1 MPTAV
6 KERILNLI
14 TDAHQ
19 KYFEI
24 TQFFLDPSMSRSS
37 KELKAYHF
45 LENEILHLDSDFSD
59 FPTSVDQLAVWVQK
73 QNKTQCLHYK
83 EYLERRENGSA
94 REFLE
99 LQVKLMNFYTK

>member
-24 TQFFLDPSMSRSS
+24 TQFFLDPSMSRSA
-37 KELKAYHF
+37 KEWLCCI
-45 LENEILHLDSDFSD
+45 N
-59 FPTSVDQLAVWVQK
+59 
-73 QNKTQCLHYK
+73 
-83 EYLERRENGSA
+83 
-94 REFLE
+94 
-99 LQVKLMNFYTK
+99 M

>member
-24 TQFFLDPSMSRSS
+24 TQFFLDPSVSRSA
-37 KELKAYHF
+37 KELKAFHF
-45 LENEILHLDSDFSD
+45 LENEILHLDSD
-59 FPTSVDQLAVWVQK
+59 
-73 QNKTQCLHYK
+73 
-83 EYLERRENGSA
+83 
-94 REFLE
+94 
-99 LQVKLMNFYTK
+99 

>member
-24 TQFFLDPSMSRSS
+24 TQFFLDPSGFVAQRFEM
-37 KELKAYHF
+37 
-45 LENEILHLDSDFSD
+45 
-59 FPTSVDQLAVWVQK
+59 Q
-73 QNKTQCLHYK
+73 
-83 EYLERRENGSA
+83 SA
-94 REFLE
+94 P
-99 LQVKLMNFYTK
+99 N

>member
-14 TDAHQ
+14 TDAHR

-24 TQFFLDPSMSRSS
+24 TQFFLDPSMSRSA

-45 LENEILHLDSDFSD
+45 LQNEILHLDSDFSD
-59 FPTSVDQLAVWVQK
+59 FPTEMLINWQFGCR
-73 QNKTQCLHYK
+73 NKIKHNACI
-83 EYLERRENGSA
+83 
-94 REFLE
+94 
-99 LQVKLMNFYTK
+99 TKST